1 MKDSGNGSG
10 NGKGISV
17 FLHFV
22 YTILLQNPRLTAARY
37 HG

>member
-1 MKDSGNGSG
+1 MKDNGNGSG

-22 YTILLQNPRLTAARY
+22 YTILLQKPSAHCR
-37 HG
+37 